1 MGEIVKAS
9 CKCQR
14 RGMRLGVGMMFYYEC
29 DEVMRKAR
37 SGRFGRE
44 LQEAIE
50 QNFPVVINASREI
63 YWCEKCGHFEANYV
77 LDIYKPKDPV
87 GLIMKQL
94 RGSAEE
100 EKAKFLQNPRYYPS
114 LDIES
119 CDEDD
124 VELVYQFPHICSKCK
139 SPMTQITYQELEQK
153 RCATCGEKYRIDE
166 FSFWD

>member
-14 RGMRLGVGMMFYYEC
+14 RSMRLGIGMMFYYEC
-29 DEVMRKAR
+29 DEVMEKAR
-37 SGRFGRE
+37 GGRFGRE

-100 EKAKFLQNPRYYPS
+100 EKAKFLQNPRYYIQVWILRVAMRMMWS
-114 LDIES
+114 WSINFLIF
-119 CDEDD
+119 
-124 VELVYQFPHICSKCK
+124 VQNVIVL
-139 SPMTQITYQELEQK
+139 
-153 RCATCGEKYRIDE
+153 
-166 FSFWD
+166 